1 VRGDKVQLLR
11 DRLAKIARQDT
22 SVVIAISNA
31 VVRMMKLGCS
41 TRMVEAWLGEAAAE
55 KPTMDLLKPADSPGG
70 FHGFDSKQQAMLALM
85 GVRSKKDWPAAFQS
99 AHERVNTLIGN
110 QEPEAQSSREQQ
122 IIVIPGMVVTQA
134 AIGEVKTMRR
144 LRSGKLREI
153 KPVNEDTL
161 EVDEVIE
168 ATALDDVPEKKV
180 G

>member
-1 VRGDKVQLLR
+1 MKGNNVQLLR

-41 TRMVEAWLGEAAAE
+41 PRSIENWLGDEAE
-55 KPTMDLLKPADSPGG
+55 KKPTTDMVIFPTEPEG

-99 AHERVNTLIGN
+99 AHERVTQLIAN
-110 QEPEAQSSREQQ
+110 QEPEAQASREQQ
-122 IIVIPGMVVTQA
+122 IIIIPGMVVQQQFGA
-134 AIGEVKTMRR
+134 VKVMRR
-144 LRSGKLREI
+144 LRSGKLRET
-153 KPVNEDTL
+153 KVAEDTL
-161 EVDEVIE
+161 EVEEVLE
-168 ATALDDVPEKKV
+168 ATARDDVPAKKN